1 MQQRSDKFPLCAR
14 ASRLLEN
21 VLADASR
28 PEPAD
33 SQLLS
38 INHHACGRIL
48 ASRLPFLKSLPELFA
63 RRFAFSPGRV
73 ELTLSD
79 DLLERNDFLARLASY
94 AYEQGEIRKWRN
106 ELLDIRDF
114 SGTVVLGQAERTFF
128 RLLGLTTY
136 CVHAAARSADGRIFL
151 ARRSRRKSVSPGLW
165 DTLAGGMVSAG
176 ESWETSLKREI
187 DEEAGLAAEQF
198 ELLAPAAPV
207 TVLRP
212 VPEGWMREVSITY
225 PVLVADGAEPRNR
238 DGEVECFELVSP
250 DEAVQRIEQGKVTVE
265 ASIALL
271 SLPCFAEQND
281 S

>member
-1 MQQRSDKFPLCAR
+1 MQQTTDK
-14 ASRLLEN
+14 SRLAQRARRLLDK
-21 VLADASR
+21 VLAEASR

-33 SQLLS
+33 SLLLS

-48 ASRLPFLKSLPELFA
+48 ASRLAFLKSLPEPFA
-63 RRFAFSPGRV
+63 RCFAFYPGRV
-73 ELTLSD
+73 ELSLPD
-79 DLLERNDFLARLASY
+79 DSLERNAFLARLASY
-94 AYEQGEIRKWRN
+94 AYERGEIRKWRG

-114 SGTVVLGQAERTFF
+114 SGSAVLGQAERTFF

-136 CVHAAARSADGRIFL
+136 CVHAAASSSDGRIFL

-176 ESWETSLKREI
+176 ESWEASLKREI
-187 DEEAGLAAEQF
+187 YEEAGLAAGQF
-198 ELLAPAAPV
+198 ALFAPVAPV

-225 PVLVADGAEPRNR
+225 PALVADGAEPRNR
-238 DGEVECFELVSP
+238 DGEVECFDLVSP
-250 DEAVQRIEQGKVTVE
+250 EEVVQRIEQGEVTVE

-271 SLPCFAEQND
+271 CLPCFSD
-281 S
+281 SGAS